1 MSNQSSFN
9 LNVPSEQ
16 LLLISILNTMYNDNL
31 RQINSLNASN
41 NEIRNIITNLLNPRS
56 QTTNRVRNRH
66 HNYRDSF
73 TRNSNVNSN
82 LNSNL
87 NRIYID
93 NLPYII
99 EDVQEFR
106 IPQSQLNDW
115 IGNPEAHDFSQRGTD
130 SNQRRTQMRTSN
142 FTSAFQRF
150 LEPVDV
156 FPTQTQIE
164 SATRRA
170 RYCDIVSPINRSC
183 PISLENFNDTDIV
196 SVIRYC
202 GHVFHTEDLNIWF
215 RTNCRCP
222 VCRYDIRN
230 YNSNSSHI
238 QPQTQTNPSTPT
250 TPSTPLNEAENS
262 SSSLN
267 EERNTRNSSN
277 NSTMPSYINTL
288 FNSIINDVNSQDI
301 ENVSNIFTDSSG
313 NLTTDVSD
321 PVILFRLLSTINN
334 RSQR

>member
-1 MSNQSSFN
+1 MSNQSQFN

-31 RQINSLNASN
+31 RQINSLTASN
-41 NEIRNIITNLLNPRS
+41 NDIRSIITNLLNPRS

-73 TRNSNVNSN
+73 TRNSNLNSNVNSN
-82 LNSNL
+82 GNSNV

-115 IGNPEAHDFSQRGTD
+115 ISNPEAYDFSQRGTD

-164 SATRRA
+164 TATRRA

-202 GHVFHTEDLNIWF
+202 GHIFHTEDLNIWF

-238 QPQTQTNPSTPT
+238 QPQSQPTPS

-277 NSTMPSYINTL
+277 NSTLPYINTL

-313 NLTTDVSD
+313 NLTMDVSD

-334 RSQR
+334 RSPR

>member
-1 MSNQSSFN
+1 M
-9 LNVPSEQ
+9 
-16 LLLISILNTMYNDNL
+16 
-31 RQINSLNASN
+31 
-41 NEIRNIITNLLNPRS
+41 RS
-56 QTTNRVRNRH
+56 
-66 HNYRDSF
+66 
-73 TRNSNVNSN
+73 
-82 LNSNL
+82 
-87 NRIYID
+87 
-93 NLPYII
+93 
-99 EDVQEFR
+99 
-106 IPQSQLNDW
+106 
-115 IGNPEAHDFSQRGTD
+115 
-130 SNQRRTQMRTSN
+130 SN

-150 LEPVDV
+150 LEPVEV

-164 SATRRA
+164 TATRRA

-183 PISLENFNDTDIV
+183 PISLENFTDTDIV

-202 GHVFHTEDLNIWF
+202 GHIFHTEDLNIWF

-238 QPQTQTNPSTPT
+238 QPETQPTPSIPS

-277 NSTMPSYINTL
+277 STMPYINTF

-301 ENVSNIFTDSSG
+301 ESVSNIFTDSSG